1 MKSKVLASEII
12 AEQESRLRDVVMELD
27 CMDIDFDKTSF
38 ILGELIDSIDLEEPK
53 TMDDAL
59 LLHEKQMRID
69 MYVGIVADYVR
80 KIQTTISDIVI
91 RERRSKVDRSEDNE
105 HEND

>member
-1 MKSKVLASEII
+1 MESKVLASEII
-12 AEQESRLRDVVMELD
+12 AEQESRLKNVVLELD
-27 CMDIDFDKTSF
+27 CMDIDFDKATF
-38 ILGELIDSIDLEEPK
+38 ILGELIDLKEPK

-80 KIQTTISDIVI
+80 KIQTTISDIVV
-91 RERRSKVDRSEDNE
+91 REGKRGNGDRTEGNE